1 MFSDQAWGHMAREML
16 AGAGLAPHGD
26 TEGIRWVVVRH
37 NDDHVHI
44 VAALVREDGR
54 IEWARNDYRRCVAAT
69 FDVARRFGLPMT
81 SMRPFRTAAAVG
93 PTA

>member
-1 MFSDQAWGHMAREML
+1 MAREML